1 MDVTLTRFRPL
12 LQYIECFTISD
23 TQINNFSIFLKLR
36 HSYNGLHLMASAIY
50 SEEVDGVSGASGF
63 SGQS

>member
-1 MDVTLTRFRPL
+1 MIPYVAFTRPEL
-12 LQYIECFTISD
+12 CFKFSD

-36 HSYNGLHLMASAIY
+36 RSYNGLHLMAFAMH

-63 SGQS
+63 SRQS